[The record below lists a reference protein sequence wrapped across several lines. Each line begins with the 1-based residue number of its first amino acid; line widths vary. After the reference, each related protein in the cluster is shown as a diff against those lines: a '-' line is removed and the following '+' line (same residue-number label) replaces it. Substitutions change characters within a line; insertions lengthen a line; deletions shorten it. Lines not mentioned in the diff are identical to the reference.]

1 MIYRLLLPLLL
12 LATPAITLAAD
23 DAPLPPPTPSSNIQ
37 QATAHE
43 KSTANSARHRPSDKQ
58 LNANDAANQAS
69 SGINIRSYSRKDGT
83 HISEY
88 SRHGRVYMIKVKPAG
103 ALPAYYLYDNNGNG
117 EFSRRPGG
125 YKPLSPPQW
134 ILKEF

>member
-23 DAPLPPPTPSSNIQ
+23 KAPLPPPAPGSNSQ
-37 QATAHE
+37 PAPTDETSRANTAPHQPMGAQPDA
-43 KSTANSARHRPSDKQ
+43 S
-58 LNANDAANQAS
+58 DAANTVL
-69 SGINIRSYSRKDGT
+69 SGIDIRSYSRQDGT
-83 HISEY
+83 KISEY

-103 ALPAYYLYDNNGNG
+103 TLPAYYLYDNNGNG

-134 ILKEF
+134 VLKEF